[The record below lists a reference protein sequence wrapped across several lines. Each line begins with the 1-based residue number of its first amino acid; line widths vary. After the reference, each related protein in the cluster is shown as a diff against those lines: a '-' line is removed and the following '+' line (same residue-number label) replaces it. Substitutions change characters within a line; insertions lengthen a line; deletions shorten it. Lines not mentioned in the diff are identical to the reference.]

1 MYLVEASW
9 NGEQWVAVVVVAA
22 GRWWTGTLL
31 RFERGPI
38 ASQMKT
44 LAAMNMARQR
54 FVHPEA
60 RPLWMPLWMPL
71 RRLASGAFLATWLS
85 AAVAS
90 WRVVCVGAVL
100 MMLWSPLARADEA
113 ETAGPPCPLRIACFN
128 AENLAAPGER
138 TSLTRF
144 RFEPARRR
152 HLEHIAAV
160 IETLAPDIVVMPEVV
175 SREGVDAVVSLLH
188 AKGMTDFRGYHVDG
202 RDRFSGFDVAILARI
217 EPDDVD
223 GRKIH
228 IFVPEG
234 NKRSSKRT
242 RDADD
247 PSSAAGGGDAGDA
260 WMRRAYS
267 DVDDN
272 GGTRNAE
279 AVLQRHAVA
288 YFTTCGRKIG
298 LLGLHLKSNPSDVG
312 SNAQRM
318 AEASIA
324 REIVRREIV
333 ARGYTP
339 IVLGDLNDYD
349 PDVPM
354 ADSTRRTRTT
364 VVHDLKDF
372 DDTSPGDELVNAAQ
386 FIPRVADRYTS
397 HWDFNENGAADRD
410 DVFTMIDHI
419 LVHSD
424 LTPAMTRVFICH
436 AIDLDVSDHFPV
448 VVDLDLARLPGG
460 RGITPATQ
468 P

>member
-1 MYLVEASW
+1 M
-9 NGEQWVAVVVVAA
+9 G
-22 GRWWTGTLL
+22 
-31 RFERGPI
+31 FERMSI
-38 ASQMKT
+38 TSQPKT

-54 FVHPEA
+54 FVDPKA
-60 RPLWMPLWMPL
+60 RPSKMLLTMPSRMPLTMLHRMLL
-71 RRLASGAFLATWLS
+71 RIRLRIRLRS
-85 AAVAS
+85 
-90 WRVVCVGAVL
+90 VGAVL
-100 MMLWSPLARADEA
+100 MTLWSPLALADEA
-113 ETAGPPCPLRIACFN
+113 ETARPPCPLRIACFN

-138 TSLTRF
+138 TTLTRF

-160 IETLAPDIVVMPEVV
+160 IETLAADIVVMPEVV
-175 SREGVDAVVSLLH
+175 SLKGVDAVVSLLH
-188 AKGMTDFRGYHVDG
+188 AKGMTEFRGYHVDG

-234 NKRSSKRT
+234 NKRSSKRVGDSDKT
-242 RDADD
+242 FPAGDGE
-247 PSSAAGGGDAGDA
+247 AADA
-260 WMRRAYS
+260 WMRRTYS

-272 GGTRNAE
+272 GATRNAE

-298 LLGLHLKSNPSDVG
+298 LLGLHLKSNPSDAG

-364 VVHDLKDF
+364 VLHDLKDF
-372 DDTSPGDELVNAAQ
+372 DDTLPGDELVNVAQ

-419 LVHSD
+419 LLHSD
-424 LTPAMTRVFICH
+424 LTPAITRVFVCH

>member
-1 MYLVEASW
+1 MLV
-9 NGEQWVAVVVVAA
+9 
-22 GRWWTGTLL
+22 LL
-31 RFERGPI
+31 QV
-38 ASQMKT
+38 S
-44 LAAMNMARQR
+44 LA
-54 FVHPEA
+54 
-60 RPLWMPLWMPL
+60 L
-71 RRLASGAFLATWLS
+71 
-85 AAVAS
+85 
-90 WRVVCVGAVL
+90 
-100 MMLWSPLARADEA
+100 ADEA
-113 ETAGPPCPLRIACFN
+113 ETARPPCPLRIACFN

-138 TSLTRF
+138 TTLTRF

-160 IETLAPDIVVMPEVV
+160 IETLAADIVVMPEVV
-175 SREGVDAVVSLLH
+175 SRKGVDAVVSLLH

-202 RDRFSGFDVAILARI
+202 RDRFSGFDVAILART

-234 NKRSSKRT
+234 NKRSSKRVGDSGDEVAT
-242 RDADD
+242 
-247 PSSAAGGGDAGDA
+247 GGGEAGDA
-260 WMRRAYS
+260 WMRRTYS

-272 GGTRNAE
+272 GATRNAE

-288 YFTTCGRKIG
+288 YFTAGGRKIG
-298 LLGLHLKSNPSDVG
+298 LLGLHLKSNPSDAG

-372 DDTSPGDELVNAAQ
+372 DDTSPGDELVNVAE

-424 LTPAMTRVFICH
+424 LTPAITRVFVCH

-460 RGITPATQ
+460 RGVTPATQ